1 MITLD
6 AHLMSLYENGLI
18 TYEDL
23 VTKSQDPDSI
33 VQKLQDEAGKRRK

>member
-6 AHLMSLYENGLI
+6 AHLMALYERGLI

-23 VTKSQDPDSI
+23 ITKCQDPEAI
-33 VQKLQDEAGKRRK
+33 VQKLETTTPKK